1 MFGRPAEMR
10 KWRPGQVVI
19 GKARRR
25 RRASLLHDDVDVTE
39 LNNCADTV
47 EAGATQVADLGFD
60 ASGG

>member
-1 MFGRPAEMR
+1 M
-10 KWRPGQVVI
+10 VI

-25 RRASLLHDDVDVTE
+25 RRASLLHNDVDVTQ
-39 LNNCADTV
+39 LNDCAETV